1 MEQENKNKEQS
12 AFFQIIMNAVEE
24 AKQVTSGSD
33 SCFMVVTDG
42 MHCVSLVGGKEEDI
56 HDAVIEFMKKNPVVA
71 GIICGAAID
80 FHLMLMKQPVLK
92 TPPVP
97 EGGIPEEEWK
107 KRGGNILFINKESE
121 ENKGS

>member
-1 MEQENKNKEQS
+1 MEQENKEHS
-12 AFFQIIMNAVEE
+12 AFFQIIENAVQE
-24 AKQVTSGSD
+24 AKQVSSDSD
-33 SCFMVVTDG
+33 SCLLVAVDDVT
-42 MHCVSLVGGKEEDI
+42 CISLVGGKEEDI

-71 GIICGAAID
+71 GIICSAALD
-80 FHLMLMKQPVLK
+80 FHLMLMQQPVLK

-97 EGGIPEEEWK
+97 EGGISEEEWK